1 MNLNLMGLLLVL
13 AVLAV
18 LAAGLGQRRRG
29 GSGLE
34 QPWPLERKTALLTNS
49 EQRLHQRLVQALPD
63 HLVFPQVQLLQL
75 VRFKRGR
82 WNASIANR
90 ISQLSIDF
98 LIVKPDTSIVA
109 AIELDDASHDRD
121 ARRAADARKTHA
133 LQSAR
138 IPLLRW
144 SVAEMPDESAI
155 AAALEDATQDS
166 SNSTTS
172 PDRR

>member
-13 AVLAV
+13 AILAV
-18 LAAGLGQRRRG
+18 LAAALGQCRRG

-49 EQRLHQRLVQALPD
+49 EQRLHQRLLRALPD
-63 HLVFPQVQLLQL
+63 YLVFPQVQLLQL

-90 ISQLSIDF
+90 ISQLSVDF
-98 LIVKPDTSIVA
+98 LIVKPDSSIVA
-109 AIELDDASHDRD
+109 AIELDDASHDRE

-144 SVAEMPDESAI
+144 SIVEMPDESAI
-155 AAALEDATQDS
+155 VAALQEATQGS
-166 SNSTTS
+166 SNSTAS
-172 PDRR
+172 PELR